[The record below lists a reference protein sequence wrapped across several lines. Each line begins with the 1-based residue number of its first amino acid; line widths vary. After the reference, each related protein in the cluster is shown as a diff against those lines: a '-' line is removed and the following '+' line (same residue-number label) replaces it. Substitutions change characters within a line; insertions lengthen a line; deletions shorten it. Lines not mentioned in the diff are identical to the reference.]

1 MSKYVFPVLL
11 AAAAATAA
19 AQSEGPPAP
28 VYDPQGR
35 LIPYDVKPE
44 PQVETPPRASSAKP
58 GAKAGKKKAGKK
70 KSGKRKA
77 AAKPAKAK
85 KAKTRK
91 ARAAAKKK
99 PKASSAKSR

>member
-11 AAAAATAA
+11 AAAAATAT

-58 GAKAGKKKAGKK
+58 GAKAGKKKAGK
-70 KSGKRKA
+70 RKA

-85 KAKTRK
+85 KAKKSKTRK